1 MTYSS
6 LAWRGRA
13 RWARSRA
20 GAARVPAASRARAA
34 PTSPSTAAS
43 LPPPRPSLGRLNRQF
58 FLTGWQTS
66 GSPDVLHH
74 SPGVNRHRHRR
85 SGKTKPR
92 CRARAGP
99 ANGTTPKGSLVADP
113 GYLDSL
119 SAEPNDAQ
127 PLRQAR
133 HVPER
138 PLQLILEA
146 RLDHQLP
153 REVLQEFTLETKQLM
168 VLRCRLSRMFLE
180 RLLFCVFCLGIE
192 VVVQGLAEEA
202 ALREVAVDKG
212 TNVTIPCGG
221 LLTLPTPNVQWVYK
235 GNRTHHEVLLDG
247 SLVLLNV
254 RVDYAG
260 VYECSVENETA
271 FVDRI
276 NVTVRTE
283 PPPLVNVSVH
293 ASTILALILWSVAGD
308 GGHPIIDFTAQYRS
322 AAPVNG
328 SLEPWR
334 PISPNHISP
343 NSRQIDVYHLDTNA
357 SYWFRVWANNALG
370 AGPPVE
376 VLATTLFTDQEAV
389 GTTLVCWVA
398 ASCAAGQ
405 TSAAHAAIDPMHP
418 CEDDAGEEL
427 YKHFFTGTEGFD
439 TRTWLAAVCVVMGT
453 LTVLA
458 AGTCAVLCREWRRDG
473 ETRA

>member
-1 MTYSS
+1 
-6 LAWRGRA
+6 
-13 RWARSRA
+13 
-20 GAARVPAASRARAA
+20 
-34 PTSPSTAAS
+34 
-43 LPPPRPSLGRLNRQF
+43 
-58 FLTGWQTS
+58 
-66 GSPDVLHH
+66 
-74 SPGVNRHRHRR
+74 
-85 SGKTKPR
+85 
-92 CRARAGP
+92 
-99 ANGTTPKGSLVADP
+99 
-113 GYLDSL
+113 
-119 SAEPNDAQ
+119 
-127 PLRQAR
+127 
-133 HVPER
+133 
-138 PLQLILEA
+138 
-146 RLDHQLP
+146 
-153 REVLQEFTLETKQLM
+153 
-168 VLRCRLSRMFLE
+168 MFLE

-376 VLATTLFTDQEAV
+376 VLATTLFTDQEA
-389 GTTLVCWVA
+389 
-398 ASCAAGQ
+398 
-405 TSAAHAAIDPMHP
+405 
-418 CEDDAGEEL
+418 EL

-458 AGTCAVLCREWRRDG
+458 AGTCAVLCREWRRDEYSDDQDVMELVPNIILNPG
-473 ETRA
+473 FMETEPAPREHAGSIIKSTECPGPGKPRKV